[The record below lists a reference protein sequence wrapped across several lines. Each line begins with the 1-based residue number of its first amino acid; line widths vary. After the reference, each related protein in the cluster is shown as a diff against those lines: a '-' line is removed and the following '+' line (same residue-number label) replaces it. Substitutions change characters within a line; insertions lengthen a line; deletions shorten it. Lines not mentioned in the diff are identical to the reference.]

1 MRGSASARTCVVEDG
16 ANAPFGGVWV
26 VANRPLVRLRGL
38 AGRVPDRTVMVF
50 PRCRDV
56 HTMTMRH
63 PLDVA
68 FLDRAGIVVEVRR
81 FVLPGMRLSNRRASG
96 VVERFYQPG
105 PWFVRGDRC
114 RMEGSYAKRSARQR
128 RRRA

>member
-1 MRGSASARTCVVEDG
+1 MRSSASARTCIVEDG
-16 ANAPFGGVWV
+16 ASAPFGGVWV
-26 VANRPLVRLRGL
+26 VADRPLARLRGL
-38 AGRVPDRTVMVF
+38 AGRAPDKTVMAF

-56 HTMTMRH
+56 HTMTMRY

-114 RMEGSYAKRSARQR
+114 RMEGSSAKRPIRR
-128 RRRA
+128 KRRRA